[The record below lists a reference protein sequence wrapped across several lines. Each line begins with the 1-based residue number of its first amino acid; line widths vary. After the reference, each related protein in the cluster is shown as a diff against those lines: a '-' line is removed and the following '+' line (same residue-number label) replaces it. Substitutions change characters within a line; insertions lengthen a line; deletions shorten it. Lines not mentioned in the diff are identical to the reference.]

1 MHSFSDLASALN
13 ISPLNLS
20 RLLKRFELPAFE
32 GEGYS
37 DAYLVLLR
45 KLTALRTFG
54 VSEDT
59 QLKLWH
65 LEKKLMQ
72 LLHADAFHSPTWF
85 LDCCTATSHPNQR
98 LLLTNYDLGAP
109 VPAKELQLGLEFNEA
124 APELFGV
131 EEMGEDALRILNQYI
146 SLFNQIRADL
156 EKELPQVR
164 AASKWVAHVV
174 H

>member
-1 MHSFSDLASALN
+1 MNSTAEATIIDAHTTSSIPSILIFSWYHEASLTM
-13 ISPLNLS
+13 NLHWYKIFNS
-20 RLLKRFELPAFE
+20 
-32 GEGYS
+32 GY
-37 DAYLVLLR
+37 
-45 KLTALRTFG
+45 
-54 VSEDT
+54 
-59 QLKLWH
+59 
-65 LEKKLMQ
+65 
-72 LLHADAFHSPTWF
+72 
-85 LDCCTATSHPNQR
+85 LDCCTSTSHPNHR

-174 H
+174 HWKRSKSASFEPVMFPASPAQVQERILFVAPHLEVPKI